1 MTACQVPYEYP
12 QSVESDPKIEFA
24 QRLNQ
29 ALNEMQPP
37 APGEGDGRQDFVASL
52 FGVDQ
57 TGARKWLR
65 GEGFPAIGRAIQ
77 IAKRLNVSFEWLM
90 TGRGEKR
97 VLDKE
102 NAELVRL
109 LDLWFKMPKEA
120 QQQFMRYGEFLC
132 SDNAQ
137 PQQPIPPQGVHHKL
151 Q

>member
-1 MTACQVPYEYP
+1 MTACLASHAYHQD
-12 QSVESDPKIEFA
+12 VESDPKSEFA
-24 QRLNQ
+24 RRLNQ
-29 ALNEMQPP
+29 ALDEMQPP
-37 APGEGDGRQDFVASL
+37 APGDGDGRQLFVAAL

-109 LDLWFKMPKEA
+109 LDLWFKMPKES
-120 QQQFMRYGEFLC
+120 QQQFVRYGEFLC
-132 SDNAQ
+132 SEQPQAQ
-137 PQQPIPPQGVHHKL
+137 PADAPQRAHKL